1 MSSKKKKKS
10 SFLKILSLAILIS
23 EGDLHGYALYK
34 KIIYHTQM
42 KWVPSIGTVYRVLN
56 EMAREGLVEKTSIG
70 RKSLYRITDKGIE
83 YYIENSIAS
92 VTKITG
98 ILATTLDAYL
108 NILDRKPDI
117 ITRELRERLRI
128 LYNVLLKYKSK
139 KLIVSSK
146 EYLEN

>member
-34 KIIYHTQM
+34 KIIYHTHM

-56 EMAREGLVEKTSIG
+56 EMAREGLIEKKVMG
-70 RKSLYRITDKGIE
+70 RKSVYKITSKGIE
-83 YYIENSIAS
+83 YYIENSITS

-98 ILATTLDAYL
+98 ILATTLNAYL
-108 NILDRKPDI
+108 NIMGEKPGI
-117 ITRELRERLRI
+117 INEELRERLEI

-139 KLIVSSK
+139 KLIRDS
-146 EYLEN
+146 

>member
-34 KIIYHTQM
+34 KIIYHTHM

-56 EMAREGLVEKTSIG
+56 EMAREGLIEKKVMG
-70 RKSLYRITDKGIE
+70 RKSVYKITSKGIE

-98 ILATTLDAYL
+98 ILATTLNAYL
-108 NILDRKPDI
+108 NIMVEKPGI
-117 ITRELRERLRI
+117 INEELRERLEI

-139 KLIVSSK
+139 KLIKGS
-146 EYLEN
+146 